1 MIIYDIDIAQKRGD
15 SVRLH
20 KGHAG
25 TLIQVFSRSTG

>member
-1 MIIYDIDIAQKRGD
+1 MIIYDIDIKQKRGD

-25 TLIQVFSRSTG
+25 TLIWQPSRSTG